1 MKLLVCGGRHYGD
14 TVRIASVLEK
24 IIGNESVLIHGDA
37 QGADYLSGAWAESQG
52 INVAVV
58 RALWTKHGKSAGRTR
73 ISAMLML
80 QPDLCVAFPGGAGTA
95 NMVRQCR
102 AAGVPVIEVPL

>member
-14 TVRIASVLEK
+14 RARIANVLEK
-24 IIGNESVLIHGDA
+24 IIGNESILIHGGA
-37 QGADYLSGAWAESQG
+37 QGADSLCGAWAESQG

-58 RALWTKHGKSAGRTR
+58 RAYWSTHGKSAGHLRNT
-73 ISAMLML
+73 AMLML
-80 QPDLCVAFPGGAGTA
+80 QPDFCVAFPGGPGTA

-102 AAGVPVIEVPL
+102 EAGVPVMEVKP